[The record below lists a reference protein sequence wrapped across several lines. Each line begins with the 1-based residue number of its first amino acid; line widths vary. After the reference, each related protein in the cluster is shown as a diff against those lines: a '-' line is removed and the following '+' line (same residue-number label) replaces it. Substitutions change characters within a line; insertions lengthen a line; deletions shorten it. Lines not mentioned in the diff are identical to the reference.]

1 MATTFHFKQ
10 FAVEHDKSTMKVGTD
25 AVLLGAWANVSHAG
39 PILEIGTGCGIIS
52 LMLAQ
57 RFNALVTAID
67 IDFLSVQ
74 QAIANVVSSKWH
86 QKITVIHTSLQEFTN
101 SQPGLFDAVVC
112 NPPFF
117 NQSLKAST
125 YRKNLAR
132 HNDNLPPEELFNAV
146 NQLLS
151 PEGLFSVIA
160 PIEIFSLFE
169 QKALLNNFV
178 TTRKTEIIPKEGK
191 RTSRVLLEF
200 SKKKRVSTEN
210 HLTILTIDDK
220 YTNEYISLTKDFY
233 LFLHS

>member
-1 MATTFHFKQ
+1 
-10 FAVEHDKSTMKVGTD
+10 
-25 AVLLGAWANVSHAG
+25 
-39 PILEIGTGCGIIS
+39 
-52 LMLAQ
+52 
-57 RFNALVTAID
+57 
-67 IDFLSVQ
+67 
-74 QAIANVVSSKWH
+74 
-86 QKITVIHTSLQEFTN
+86 
-101 SQPGLFDAVVC
+101 
-112 NPPFF
+112 
-117 NQSLKAST
+117 
-125 YRKNLAR
+125 
-132 HNDNLPPEELFNAV
+132 LPPEELFNAV